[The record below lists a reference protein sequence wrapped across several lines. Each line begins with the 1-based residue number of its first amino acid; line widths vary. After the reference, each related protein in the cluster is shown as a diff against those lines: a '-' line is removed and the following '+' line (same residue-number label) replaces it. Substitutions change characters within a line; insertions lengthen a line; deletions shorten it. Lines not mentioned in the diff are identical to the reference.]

1 MSQHED
7 KDSCSAPDTTEV
19 SLNVADLTSP
29 NELQDLFSE
38 QSTTNSSNV
47 IGLRSSAGGAPRGRS
62 IKEFEEQ
69 LSSLKKENFDLKLR
83 IYFLEEKMGVK
94 FTFDRENIV
103 KTNVELQVEL
113 ANLKKEVQDKHELLC
128 QAAKALELQE
138 EEHKKYIASKE
149 QEWNMCQQEL
159 EELRV
164 QLQEARF
171 DSDGMSI
178 KSDTT
183 GFYSGRNFSNG
194 YLSAE
199 LVEKVKLLET
209 ELHFEKENNAA
220 LQLLVGQVES
230 IKSRNEVLTKEL
242 REKEATVK
250 NLHVELES
258 ANERIVEFSRQLE
271 KYEDLEVQLE
281 TYRKKYSL
289 IKADLERTEK
299 MAERSKVTRDV
310 RIAELEAEVQSQR
323 AHSQRLQRELEQ
335 ATSEIHRNQ
344 SIAVANS
351 DTVSEAQGITH
362 RHGFVSVPDPAAHQR
377 AQEAHLPHVQVED
390 WGSNSGGYSPGV
402 DRRASPATVASNQG
416 STLAIG
422 GLEEDSWQ
430 SADRSNQICCDSDT
444 FKNKYSTLKVK
455 FLKLRTEQMKACEII
470 KSMIKARDKSN
481 EEIATLK
488 NAVKELEQQLESVV
502 SKPLCESSTVKP
514 ENREAVVKPE
524 DFDATEPEHMNGKST
539 SDSQQENMDVTER
552 YKILANEMEAKI
564 EVLMA
569 IVKEKDA
576 QIAKMRQHCEE
587 ILGSLED
594 KENRIIDLEFE
605 LMSTKPEVDIS
616 VDESLLEKC
625 DTVTEKH
632 SSFYRQEVEEKEKE
646 IERLSEEL
654 RKCTCYLQEIVNKEL
669 WAKNKEIG
677 KLHSK
682 QANSPEMQKL
692 RKDLQGKDMQLKLLK
707 EKISELGLDIDIPN
721 EDLKDLTSPTK
732 HLSHIKSLQDQL
744 KACTD
749 ERDYFK
755 SKLNEIEGQNYP
767 EIVKTLKEDL
777 DKSEKLR
784 HDANEVCS
792 LLNARLE
799 ELAAFLDSLL
809 RQKSVLGFLGIHKE
823 KKLRE
828 IINTSLDLSKSF
840 SSFMFNPDQSL
851 SQLSNITSLLNG
863 SAFQELSFSKPQGG
877 DSFDESKINYSI
889 NPENVTLTY
898 HSHLYKVN
906 KNSDPD
912 KEAVISALREQIFN
926 LQSELKLRDNEL
938 NKLNHHCVKLSGKTT
953 ETENEISTF
962 NFSKLFTSPSKST
975 STTLKRRSLGDQYT
989 SCQSESESWS
999 EPDRTIS
1006 RARIGLKSP
1015 IRKEKQYLSE
1025 STEDECVVALP
1036 VKSKEQLLEEIKQKN
1051 QQVTE
1056 LEEKLKNTELIHLSL
1071 KENLET
1077 TIANLEKQLQQAQ
1090 QTNAVRERTIEE
1102 LNRTIEELSAAKQ
1115 SLEETYLKKDKETQ
1129 NMINQL
1135 QVEKDEA
1142 QKLVSRLVDESEQ
1155 SKQSVV
1161 DMEAKLSQLQ
1171 KDKDELDNKLRKEYE
1186 QYAIEKLKDA
1196 EGQFLTKLKQMN
1208 NELDESKAAIKSYED
1223 TIQDFKVKESELS
1236 ARMSEN
1242 QDKIHA
1248 LRKELD
1254 DTTLKYSEAVF
1265 EKTQLANEK
1274 AAVEKELQRY
1284 QSKDTEFRQQ
1294 IEDLRSE
1301 FVNVNQN
1308 LQQQVCQLQA
1318 QKSKLEVKISELEN
1332 VNAEMKNKLVRL
1344 QLNQQEANMS
1354 MPNIGSRNMA
1364 LPMYRRQ
1371 CSEDESFGRSLLAPG
1386 LQRVD
1391 LERQEANS
1399 SPDLGIESDHG
1410 RFSSLETQQSNLTRP
1425 LLQTIELT
1433 ESMSNLLDGDH
1444 PPVGPVGDCGEEHCC
1459 QKALEAIQ
1467 ENNDLKRKLLRMRRS
1482 LEETANQLNQANQRK
1497 KQVEKTICKQIH
1509 MTSQVLRKAKANLD
1523 SGSESDMLTKM

>member
-1 MSQHED
+1 MATSPT
-7 KDSCSAPDTTEV
+7 SPFC
-19 SLNVADLTSP
+19 TSP

-38 QSTTNSSNV
+38 HGTANSSNV
-47 IGLRSSAGGAPRGRS
+47 IGLRSSAAGGAPRGRS

-128 QAAKALELQE
+128 QAARALELQE
-138 EEHKKYIASKE
+138 EEHKKYIANKE

-159 EELRV
+159 EELRL
-164 QLQEARF
+164 QLQEAKF
-171 DSDGMSI
+171 DSEGMSI

-183 GFYSGRNFSNG
+183 GFYSGRNFSSG

-199 LVEKVKLLET
+199 LIEKVKILET
-209 ELHFEKENNAA
+209 ELHLEKENNAA

-230 IKSRNEVLTKEL
+230 IKNRNEVLTKEL
-242 REKEATVK
+242 KDKETIIK
-250 NLHVELES
+250 NLHGELES
-258 ANERIVEFSRQLE
+258 ANERIIDFSRQLE
-271 KYEDLEVQLE
+271 KYDDLQVHLE

-362 RHGFVSVPDPAAHQR
+362 RHGFVSVPDPAVHQR
-377 AQEAHLPHVQVED
+377 AQEADIPHVQVEE
-390 WGSNSGGYSPGV
+390 WCSSSGSSV
-402 DRRASPATVASNQG
+402 DRKASPAAVSPNQG
-416 STLAIG
+416 SPAAISWLG
-422 GLEEDSWQ
+422 EDTSQ
-430 SADRSNQICCDSDT
+430 NADRSNQICCDSET
-444 FKNKYSTLKVK
+444 LKNKYSTLKVK
-455 FLKLRTEQMKACEII
+455 FLKVKTEQMKACEII
-470 KSMIKARDKSN
+470 KSMMKARDKSN

-488 NAVKELEQQLESVV
+488 ITVKEMEQQLESVV
-502 SKPLCESSTVKP
+502 SKPLCEGSTIKLG
-514 ENREAVVKPE
+514 NKEAVVKEE

-539 SDSQQENMDVTER
+539 LDSQQENMDVAER
-552 YKILANEMEAKI
+552 YKVLTNEMEARI
-564 EVLMA
+564 EVLVA

-576 QIAKMRQHCEE
+576 QIAKMREHCEE

-605 LMSTKPEVDIS
+605 LMSTKPEADVS
-616 VDESLLEKC
+616 VDVSFLEKC
-625 DTVTEKH
+625 DNTTEKH
-632 SSFYRQEVEEKEKE
+632 SSFYRQEVEEKDKE

-669 WAKNKEIG
+669 WAKNKEIE
-677 KLHSK
+677 KLHNK

-692 RKDLQGKDMQLKLLK
+692 RKDLHGKDMQLRLLK
-707 EKISELGLDIDIPN
+707 EKISELGLDIGIPK
-721 EDLKDLTSPTK
+721 EDSKDLTSPTK
-732 HLSHIKSLQDQL
+732 QLNHIKGLQEQL
-744 KACTD
+744 KAAKD

-755 SKLNEIEGQNYP
+755 SKLDEIEGQNYT
-767 EIVKTLKEDL
+767 ETIKTLKEDL
-777 DKSEKLR
+777 EKSEKLR
-784 HDANEVCS
+784 RDANEVCS

-823 KKLRE
+823 KRLRE
-828 IINTSLDLSKSF
+828 IVSTSLDLSKSF

-863 SAFQELSFSKPQGG
+863 SAFQDLSFNKPQGG
-877 DSFDESKINYSI
+877 ESFDESKINYSI
-889 NPENVTLTY
+889 NPDNVTLTY

-938 NKLNHHCVKLSGKTT
+938 NKLNHHCVKLSDKTT

-999 EPDRTIS
+999 EPDRAIS

-1015 IRKEKQYLSE
+1015 IHKEKQYLSE
-1025 STEDECVVALP
+1025 STEDERVTSP
-1036 VKSKEQLLEEIKQKN
+1036 VKSKEQLLDEVKQKN
-1051 QQVTE
+1051 QLVRE
-1056 LEEKLKNTELIHLSL
+1056 LEEKLKNTELIHLTL

-1077 TIANLEKQLQQAQ
+1077 TIANLGKQLQLSE
-1090 QTNAVRERTIEE
+1090 QTNAAREKTIEE
-1102 LNRTIEELSAAKQ
+1102 LNRTIEELSTAKQ
-1115 SLEETYLKKDKETQ
+1115 ALEETYLKKDKETQ

-1135 QVEKDEA
+1135 QLEKDEA
-1142 QKLVSRLVDESEQ
+1142 QKLVTRLVDESEQ

-1161 DMEAKLSQLQ
+1161 EMEAKLSQLQ
-1171 KDKDELDNKLRKEYE
+1171 KDMDELDNKLRKEYE

-1196 EGQFLTKLKQMN
+1196 EVQFLAKLKQIN
-1208 NELDESKAAIKSYED
+1208 NELDESKAVIKSYED
-1223 TIQDFKVKESELS
+1223 TIEDFKVKESEIG

-1265 EKTQLANEK
+1265 EKTQQANEK
-1274 AAVEKELQRY
+1274 TALEKELQRY
-1284 QSKDTEFRQQ
+1284 QTKDTEFRQQ

-1301 FVNVNQN
+1301 FGNVNQN

-1354 MPNIGSRNMA
+1354 MPNIGSRNMT

-1371 CSEDESFGRSLLAPG
+1371 YSEDESFGRPMLAPG

-1444 PPVGPVGDCGEEHCC
+1444 PPIGPVGDCGEDHCC

-1467 ENNDLKRKLLRMRRS
+1467 ENNDLKRKLLCMRRS